1 MCAVLTNVKIMETDV
16 DSCPWRDEYV
26 TVLPDTPGW
35 GTELDEAALAAR
47 PWQGNIPF
55 LASGGRENRQGHALT
70 PGTAL
75 CKIAFPN
82 RGALAQLGERHNGIV
97 EVMGSSP
104 ISSIRI
110 RRRIGTGL

>member
-1 MCAVLTNVKIMETDV
+1 MCAVLTNLKIMETDV
-16 DSCPWRDEYV
+16 DSWPWWDEYV

-35 GTELDEAALAAR
+35 GPELNEVAVATR

-55 LASGGRENRQGHALT
+55 LASGGRENGQGHALT